1 MPSTLAFVSN
11 IGHNIQLFAKSFRQ
25 CIRNCIFDAL
35 TKAFF
40 VIFAWGREIADK
52 RAFRAIE
59 TSKFTTSS
67 TMMACNH

>member
-40 VIFAWGREIADK
+40 VIFPCGREIADK
-52 RAFRAIE
+52 SAF
-59 TSKFTTSS
+59 
-67 TMMACNH
+67 